1 MSDRFSHRQPKSA
14 LAVNQLRRRF
24 LSASVRWA
32 GAGGIALTGGAAWP
46 STEAQALLAASDEVR
61 NPARPFGVTVM
72 LLEFRNGK
80 QTDSNTL
87 NVYTKAA
94 AGGTFR
100 TLIRIVAPAR
110 DADKLL
116 LKNGNDLWFYDPASQ
131 ASVRLSPQQRLLGQA
146 ANGDVVT
153 VNLAR
158 EYTAEWLGDED
169 MVDGEKVMRRA
180 AKLGLS
186 AALPDVTY
194 HRAEVWLD
202 KLNARPIRARF
213 FAESGRLLKTAFYR
227 KFQSVLG
234 RERPTEVVIIDGLD
248 GGWVTVLRYS
258 EWAYR
263 EIPDLWFQR
272 DYLPRFRPE

>member
-1 MSDRFSHRQPKSA
+1 MSEFPVFA
-14 LAVNQLRRRF
+14 GPTLADPARRR
-24 LSASVRWA
+24 LMHAGAAWA
-32 GAGGIALTGGAAWP
+32 GAGGLAAWGGP
-46 STEAQALLAASDEVR
+46 ALASNDAQALLAASDEVR
-61 NPARPFGVTVM
+61 NPSRPFAVTVT
-72 LLEFRNGK
+72 LLEFRGGK
-80 QTDSNTL
+80 QTDSNVL

-100 TLIRIVAPAR
+100 TLIRIAAPAR

-158 EYTAEWLGDED
+158 EYTAEWLGEED
-169 MVDGEKVMRRA
+169 MADGDKVMRRA
-180 AKLGLS
+180 AKLALS
-186 AALPDVTY
+186 AAVPEVTY

-202 KLNARPIRARF
+202 KSNARPIRARF
-213 FAESGRLLKTAFYR
+213 YAESGRLLKTAFYR
-227 KFQSVLG
+227 KFQPVLG
-234 RERPTEVVIIDGLD
+234 RERPTEVIIIDGLD
-248 GGWVTVLRYS
+248 GAWVTVLRYS
-258 EWAYR
+258 DWLHR
-263 EIPDLWFQR
+263 DIPDLWFQR

>member
-1 MSDRFSHRQPKSA
+1 MSDPQSA
-14 LAVNQLRRRF
+14 GTLPVFGPLRRR
-24 LSASVRWA
+24 LLAA
-32 GAGGIALTGGAAWP
+32 GACCATVAALPGARTWAQAAP
-46 STEAQALLAASDEVR
+46 EAQALLAASDAVR
-61 NPARPFGVTVM
+61 NPARPFKVTVT
-72 LLEFRNGK
+72 LLEFRAGK

-87 NVYTKAA
+87 DVYTKADP
-94 AGGTFR
+94 GGAFR

-158 EYTAEWLGDED
+158 EYRAEWLGEED
-169 MVDGEKVMRRA
+169 MADGEKVMRRA

-186 AALPDVTY
+186 AAVPEVTY

-202 KLNARPIRARF
+202 KASARPIRARF
-213 FAESGRLLKTAFYR
+213 YAESGRLLKTAFYR
-227 KFQSVLG
+227 KFQPVLG

-248 GGWVTVLRYS
+248 GGWVTVLRYTD
-258 EWAYR
+258 WAYR
-263 EIPDLWFQR
+263 DIPDLWYQR
-272 DYLPRFRPE
+272 DYLPRFKPE

>member
-1 MSDRFSHRQPKSA
+1 MSEPISFGVLPARDRLHRRALCMAALWSGAGSVALLGGPA
-14 LAVNQLRRRF
+14 LA
-24 LSASVRWA
+24 AS
-32 GAGGIALTGGAAWP
+32 
-46 STEAQALLAASDEVR
+46 EAQDLLAASDEVR
-61 NPARPFGVTVM
+61 NPARPFGVTVT
-72 LLEFRNGK
+72 LLEFRAGK

-87 NVYTKAA
+87 NVYTKAVP
-94 AGGTFR
+94 GGAFR

-158 EYTAEWLGDED
+158 EYVAEWLGEED
-169 MVDGEKVMRRA
+169 MVDGEKLMRRA
-180 AKLGLS
+180 VKLGLS
-186 AALPDVTY
+186 AAIPDVTY

-202 KLNARPIRARF
+202 KSNARPIRARF
-213 FAESGRLLKTAFYR
+213 YAESGRLLKTAFYR
-227 KFQSVLG
+227 KFQPALG
-234 RERPTEVVIIDGLD
+234 RERPMEVVIIDGLD
-248 GGWVTVLRYS
+248 SGWVTVLRYS
-258 EWAYR
+258 DWVYR
-263 EIPDLWFQR
+263 DIPDLWFQR

>member
-1 MSDRFSHRQPKSA
+1 MSDSMSTIASPRGVH
-14 LAVNQLRRRF
+14 LRRRM
-24 LSASVRWA
+24 LSMGALWTAVGGFSMFGNCALAS
-32 GAGGIALTGGAAWP
+32 
-46 STEAQALLAASDEVR
+46 SEAQTLLAASDAVR
-61 NPARPFGVTVM
+61 NPARPFAVTVT
-72 LLEFRNGK
+72 LLEFRAGQ

-87 NVYTKAA
+87 NVYTKAGP
-94 AGGTFR
+94 GGAFR

-158 EYTAEWLGDED
+158 EYTAEWLGEED
-169 MVDGEKVMRRA
+169 MADGERVMRHAVKLELNA
-180 AKLGLS
+180 AV
-186 AALPDVTY
+186 PEVTY

-202 KLNARPIRARF
+202 KANARPIRARF
-213 FAESGRLLKTAFYR
+213 YAESGRLLKTAFYR
-227 KFQSVLG
+227 KFKPALG

-248 GGWVTVLRYS
+248 AGWVTVLRYS
-258 EWAYR
+258 DWTYR
-263 EIPDLWFQR
+263 DVPDLWFQR
-272 DYLPRFRPE
+272 DYLPRFKPE

>member
-1 MSDRFSHRQPKSA
+1 MFDPVTIGSAAPADAGRRRVLRAGAVWAGASGISA
-14 LAVNQLRRRF
+14 LAAPAL
-24 LSASVRWA
+24 ASND
-32 GAGGIALTGGAAWP
+32 
-46 STEAQALLAASDEVR
+46 AQALLAASDEVR
-61 NPARPFGVTVM
+61 NPSRPFAVTVT
-72 LLEFRNGK
+72 LLEFRGGK
-80 QTDSNTL
+80 QTDSNVL

-158 EYTAEWLGDED
+158 EYAAEWLGEED
-169 MVDGEKVMRRA
+169 MADGEKVMRRA
-180 AKLGLS
+180 AKLALS
-186 AALPDVTY
+186 AAMPEVTY

-202 KLNARPIRARF
+202 KANARPIRARF
-213 FAESGRLLKTAFYR
+213 YAESGRLLKTAFYR
-227 KFQSVLG
+227 KFQPVLG
-234 RERPTEVVIIDGLD
+234 RERPTEVIIIDGLD
-248 GGWVTVLRYS
+248 GAWVTVLRYS
-258 EWAYR
+258 DWTYR
-263 EIPDLWFQR
+263 DIPDLWFQR

>member
-1 MSDRFSHRQPKSA
+1 MSETVTLGGSAAADLTRRRLLNASA
-14 LAVNQLRRRF
+14 LW
-24 LSASVRWA
+24 AS
-32 GAGGIALTGGAAWP
+32 AGGMAAFAAPALA
-46 STEAQALLAASDEVR
+46 SSDAQALLAASDEVR
-61 NPARPFGVTVM
+61 NPSRPFAVTVT
-72 LLEFRNGK
+72 LLEFRAGK
-80 QTDSNTL
+80 QTDSNVL
-87 NVYTKAA
+87 NVYTKAGA
-94 AGGTFR
+94 AGTFR
-100 TLIRIVAPAR
+100 TVIRIVAPAR

-131 ASVRLSPQQRLLGQA
+131 SSVRLSPQQRLLGQA

-169 MVDGEKVMRRA
+169 MADGEKVMRRA
-180 AKLGLS
+180 AKLALS
-186 AALPDVTY
+186 AAVPEVTY

-202 KLNARPIRARF
+202 KANARPIRARF
-213 FAESGRLLKTAFYR
+213 YAESGRLLKTAFYR

-234 RERPTEVVIIDGLD
+234 RERPTEVIIIDGLD
-248 GGWVTVLRYS
+248 GAWVTVLRYS
-258 EWAYR
+258 DWVYR

>member
-1 MSDRFSHRQPKSA
+1 MSEPISSGVLPARDRLHRRALCMAAVWSGAGSFALVGGPA
-14 LAVNQLRRRF
+14 LA
-24 LSASVRWA
+24 AS
-32 GAGGIALTGGAAWP
+32 
-46 STEAQALLAASDEVR
+46 EAQDLLAASDEVR
-61 NPARPFGVTVM
+61 NPARPFGVTVT
-72 LLEFRNGK
+72 LLEFRAGK

-87 NVYTKAA
+87 NVYTKAVP
-94 AGGTFR
+94 GGAFR

-158 EYTAEWLGDED
+158 EYVAEWLGEED
-169 MVDGEKVMRRA
+169 MVDGEKLMRRA
-180 AKLGLS
+180 VKLGLS
-186 AALPDVTY
+186 AAIPDVTY

-202 KLNARPIRARF
+202 KSNARPIRARF
-213 FAESGRLLKTAFYR
+213 YAESGRLLKTAFYR
-227 KFQSVLG
+227 KFQPALG
-234 RERPTEVVIIDGLD
+234 RERPMEVVIIDGLD
-248 GGWVTVLRYS
+248 SGWVTVLRYS
-258 EWAYR
+258 DWVYR
-263 EIPDLWFQR
+263 DIPDLWFQR